1 MIDLNHQNTNT
12 NKQEDNTPVG
22 LVILALLP
30 MAITFFVLAGTVL

>member
-1 MIDLNHQNTNT
+1 MIDLNQTT
-12 NKQEDNTPVG
+12 KTTKQEDNTPVG